1 VDGAIHMK
9 KLGIFGAL
17 IHRDFRLFW
26 LGYVTSVS
34 GMQMFLLVQA
44 WLIYDI
50 TGSAL
55 QLGFLGLARAVPAV
69 FLGLAGGVFAD
80 KVNQRI
86 LIMLTT
92 TGVGIAYLF
101 LATLTVT
108 GTVEVWHVLAAV
120 FLTSGLQS
128 FDQASRQSIF
138 PNLIDRRDMTKAV
151 ALNSTIHPGTRI
163 VAPIFA
169 GLLIDHIAIPG
180 VARSGAAVAIYLVA
194 ICYFVFTY
202 MLYRVNLPPV
212 KKASGTSGLQDLRE
226 GIGFV
231 WHTKL
236 FRLLIGMAF
245 VNAFFGMAHVT
256 LLPIFAEK
264 LIGNSSGSGLGLL
277 FSAAGFGG
285 LTGALIGGSLQGS
298 RLRRIL
304 IVGGGGLFGVF
315 LTLFALAPW
324 YWLAVALEWLA
335 SVSHQLFGV
344 TAQSRLH
351 SQVPDEV
358 RGRAMG
364 IWGMQHSLI
373 QPIGGLSMGVAT
385 PIIGASNV
393 VVTSGLIIAIFA
405 LAVVAPNKVLN
416 NSKNDS
422 TEMPSG
428 LSVSSR

>member
-1 VDGAIHMK
+1 MK
-9 KLGIFGAL
+9 KPGIFGAL

-26 LGYVTSVS
+26 FGYVTSVS

-55 QLGFLGLARAVPAV
+55 QLGFLGLARAIPAV

-86 LIMLTT
+86 LIMMTT
-92 TGVGIAYLF
+92 TGVGISYIF
-101 LATLTVT
+101 LAVLTIT
-108 GTVEVWHVLAAV
+108 GNVEVWHVLSTV
-120 FLTSGLQS
+120 FLTSGLQA
-128 FDQASRQSIF
+128 FDQASRQAIF

-180 VARSGAAVAIYLVA
+180 VARSGAAVVIFMVA

-202 MLYRVNLPPV
+202 MLFRVNLPPS
-212 KKASGTSGLQDLRE
+212 KKASGTSGFQDLRD

-231 WHTKL
+231 WNTNL

-285 LTGALIGGSLQGS
+285 LTGALIGGSLEGS
-298 RLRRIL
+298 RFRRTL
-304 IVGGGGLFGVF
+304 IVGGGSLFGVF
-315 LTLFALAPW
+315 LALFALAPW

-344 TAQSRLH
+344 TAQSTLH
-351 SQVPDEV
+351 SQVPDEI

-373 QPIGGLSMGVAT
+373 QPLGGLSMGAAT

-405 LAVVAPNKVLN
+405 LSVVAPNKVISNIRNGGAEVNTNL
-416 NSKNDS
+416 
-422 TEMPSG
+422 TVPS
-428 LSVSSR
+428 R